1 MSFAPVDP
9 PKLRDDSKKRVA
21 YFYDSDV
28 GNYAYV
34 SGHPMKPHRIRLAHS
49 LVMNYGL
56 YKKMEIYRAK
66 PATKYEMTQFHTDE
80 YIDFLAKVTPDNMD
94 SYQKEQQKYNVG
106 DDCPVFDGL
115 FEFCGISAGGS
126 MEGAARL
133 NRQKAD
139 IAINWAGG
147 LHHAKKSE
155 ASGFCYV
162 NDIVLGII
170 ELLRFHKRVLYI
182 DIDVHHGDGVEE
194 AFYTTDRVMT
204 VSFHKYGEYFPGT
217 GELRDIGV
225 GLGKHYAV
233 NFPLR
238 DGIDDS
244 SYKGIFEPVIR
255 ATMEHYQPAAVVLQC
270 GGDSLSGDRLG
281 CFNLSMKGHA
291 NCVRFVKS
299 FNLPT
304 LILGGGGY
312 TMRNVARTWA
322 FETGTLVGEPMTPNL
337 PYNDYYEYYAPDY
350 ELDVRP
356 SNMDNANSKEYL
368 EKILTQVLENLK
380 RTAHAPSVQMTD
392 VPRESLGMN
401 DEDEAALDD
410 LDEDQNADSRMSQR
424 KADKYVEKDG
434 ELSDSDD
441 EAMEDM
447 NGHTGSRKRRIMV
460 NYRHIMDV
468 GGNDSGMETGSGVE
482 TPQQGSSLPDDADE
496 MNVDELDEEIN
507 LIPSPSA
514 ADINGSAAVSGPYSP
529 SAPAAD
535 DDIEMGEA
543 DAEGS
548 APTSAADALPVEEES
563 TITVQPQ
570 AQAQAQQQQTPPESP
585 PAPEAEQPAITS
597 GGTPPT
603 AIEEEAAP
611 VDPAAVTVTAT
622 ATTEP
627 EATGASIEEAAI
639 KQEVTGDDEVAKAQ
653 EEGRM
658 EREAANAEAE
668 ARTEVAARAETDER
682 AEDEL

>member
-1 MSFAPVDP
+1 
-9 PKLRDDSKKRVA
+9 
-21 YFYDSDV
+21 
-28 GNYAYV
+28 
-34 SGHPMKPHRIRLAHS
+34 
-49 LVMNYGL
+49 
-56 YKKMEIYRAK
+56 
-66 PATKYEMTQFHTDE
+66 
-80 YIDFLAKVTPDNMD
+80 
-94 SYQKEQQKYNVG
+94 
-106 DDCPVFDGL
+106 
-115 FEFCGISAGGS
+115 
-126 MEGAARL
+126 
-133 NRQKAD
+133 
-139 IAINWAGG
+139 
-147 LHHAKKSE
+147 
-155 ASGFCYV
+155 
-162 NDIVLGII
+162 
-170 ELLRFHKRVLYI
+170 
-182 DIDVHHGDGVEE
+182 
-194 AFYTTDRVMT
+194 
-204 VSFHKYGEYFPGT
+204 
-217 GELRDIGV
+217 
-225 GLGKHYAV
+225 
-233 NFPLR
+233 
-238 DGIDDS
+238 
-244 SYKGIFEPVIR
+244 
-255 ATMEHYQPAAVVLQC
+255 
-270 GGDSLSGDRLG
+270 
-281 CFNLSMKGHA
+281 
-291 NCVRFVKS
+291 
-299 FNLPT
+299 
-304 LILGGGGY
+304 
-312 TMRNVARTWA
+312 
-322 FETGTLVGEPMTPNL
+322 
-337 PYNDYYEYYAPDY
+337 
-350 ELDVRP
+350 
-356 SNMDNANSKEYL
+356 MDNANSKEYL

-514 ADINGSAAVSGPYSP
+514 ADMIGSAAVSGPHSP

-535 DDIEMGEA
+535 DDIEMREA

-548 APTSAADALPVEEES
+548 APTSAADALPAEEES

-585 PAPEAEQPAITS
+585 PAQEAEQPAMTS
-597 GGTPPT
+597 GDTAPT
-603 AIEEEAAP
+603 ATEEEAAP

-658 EREAANAEAE
+658 EREVVNAEGE
-668 ARTEVAARAETDER
+668 ARTEAAARAETDDR